1 MKKILST
8 ILSSA
13 FVFAASFEPLNNY
26 LALRWTNDPASVTRD
41 VYRVKT
47 VLTWENGKQVTSY
60 YAVPE
65 NLHAINQYSI
75 CVLNSEKCK
84 VQPAET
90 R

>member
-1 MKKILST
+1 MKKVIAT

-26 LALRWTNDPASVTRD
+26 LAIRWTKDPASVTRD

-47 VLTWENGKQVTSY
+47 VLTYDNTGKQVISY
-60 YAVPE
+60 YAVKE
-65 NLHAINQYSI
+65 NLRAINQYTI
-75 CVLNSEKCK
+75 CVMSPELCK
-84 VQPAET
+84 TESP